1 MKRTTLIYGLIA
13 GAIVSMLMA
22 ISMAFWQSGVINFDN
37 GEFYGY
43 GSMIVA
49 LSMVFFGIKS
59 YRDNQ
64 QDGSV
69 GFWKAV
75 QVGLLISLIAAV
87 VYAASWEI
95 YYQSSPEFRNTF
107 FDRYTEHQIDK
118 LRKGRAS
125 SEIIESTRAQIA
137 SMKELYQN
145 PAFRF
150 GFSMIEI
157 LPVGVI
163 VTLLS
168 SAILRKTETRRSGS

>member
-1 MKRTTLIYGLIA
+1 VRRIVLIYGLIA
-13 GAIVSMLMA
+13 GAIVAALMM
-22 ISMAFWQSGVINFDN
+22 ISQVFWRYGVINFDN
-37 GEFYGY
+37 GELYGY

-59 YRDNQ
+59 YRDNR

-75 QVGLLISLIAAV
+75 QIGLLISLVGAV

-107 FDRYTEHQIDK
+107 FDQYTEYQIDK
-118 LRKGRAS
+118 MQKGRAS
-125 SEIIESTRAQIA
+125 SEMIDATRAQMA
-137 SMKELYQN
+137 TMKELYQN
-145 PAFRF
+145 PVFRF

-168 SAILRKTETRRSGS
+168 AAILRSRNRER

>member
-1 MKRTTLIYGLIA
+1 MKRVVLVYGLIA
-13 GAIVSMLMA
+13 GAIVAALMI
-22 ISMAFWQSGVINFDN
+22 ISQIFWRYGVINFDN
-37 GEFYGY
+37 GEYYGY

-75 QVGLLISLIAAV
+75 QIGLLISLLGAV
-87 VYAASWEI
+87 VYAGSWEV

-107 FDRYTEHQIDK
+107 FDKYTEHQVDK
-118 LRKGRAS
+118 LQKGRAS
-125 SEIIESTRAQIA
+125 AEIIEEARAQIA
-137 SMKELYQN
+137 MMRDLYQN
-145 PAFRF
+145 PALRF
-150 GFSMIEI
+150 GFSMVEI

-163 VTLLS
+163 VTLI
-168 SAILRKTETRRSGS
+168 SAGILRRKDVLSD